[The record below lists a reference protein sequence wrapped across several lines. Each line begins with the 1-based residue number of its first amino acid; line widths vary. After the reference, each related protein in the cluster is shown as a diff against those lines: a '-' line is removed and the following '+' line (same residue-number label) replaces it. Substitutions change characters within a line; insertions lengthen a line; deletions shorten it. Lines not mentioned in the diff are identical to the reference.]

1 MANRSEEA
9 EYEIDSRRNQQ
20 DKSKAGVLD
29 LLLKRPLRWLTML
42 IEELHWSFFF
52 GVIVVY
58 GVSQGLG
65 KGLSKVSTQYYF
77 KDEQKIQ
84 PSQAQIYVGLIQ
96 IPWIIKP
103 LWGLLTDVVPVWGYR
118 RRPYFIFAG
127 FLAMISM
134 MVLWLD
140 TNLHLALALSCL
152 VAGSAGVAIADVTI
166 DACVTQC
173 SISHPTLA
181 ADMQSLCGL
190 SSSIGSLVGFSL
202 SGVLVHLIGAKG
214 VYGLLGL
221 TAGLVVVVGM
231 VLKESPSRSLG
242 RKHANEKFLDAG
254 SAIWKTFQYGEV
266 WRPCLF
272 MLLSA
277 AVSLHIH
284 EGMFYWYT
292 DSKDGPSFSK
302 EAVGSI
308 MSFGAIGSLVGILLY
323 QNFLKN
329 FPFRNVVFWALSL
342 SVLSGFLDLILV
354 LRINLKLG
362 LPDYFFIVVDE
373 FVSHMIS
380 RIKWLPLLVLSSKLC
395 PAGMEG
401 TFFALLMSIEHVGHL
416 MSSWGGGVLLHALK
430 VTRTQFDNL
439 WLAIVI
445 RSLLR
450 VIPIGLVF
458 LIPNVDSNSTILP
471 AEMLTNRRSEGVD
484 TEKIEMTALI
494 RDEA

>member
-1 MANRSEEA
+1 MATRSEETKKR
-9 EYEIDSRRNQQ
+9 ESN
-20 DKSKAGVLD
+20 SPTD
-29 LLLKRPLRWLTML
+29 LVLKRPIRWLKML
-42 IEELHWSFFF
+42 IEELHWSFFM
-52 GVIVVY
+52 GVIIVY
-58 GVSQGLG
+58 GINQGLG

-77 KDEQKIQ
+77 KDEQKLE
-84 PSQAQIYVGLIQ
+84 PSQSQVYVGLIQ
-96 IPWIIKP
+96 VPWIIKP
-103 LWGLLTDVVPVWGYR
+103 VWGLLTDVVPVLGFR
-118 RRPYFIFAG
+118 RRPYFVFAG
-127 FLAMISM
+127 VVTMMSM
-134 MVLWLD
+134 MVLSLYK
-140 TNLHLALALSCL
+140 TLSLALALSCL
-152 VAGSAGVAIADVTI
+152 VAASAGAAIADVTI

-173 SISHPTLA
+173 SITHPNLA

-202 SGVLVHLIGAKG
+202 SGILVHLFGSKG
-214 VYGLLGL
+214 VYGLLGS
-221 TAGLVVVVGM
+221 TSGLVVVVGM
-231 VLKESPSRSLG
+231 VLKESPSRSLD
-242 RKHANEKFLDAG
+242 RNHVNEKFVNAG
-254 SAIWKTFQYGEV
+254 KEIWRTFQYGEV

-277 AVSLHIH
+277 SVSLHIH

-292 DSKDGPSFSK
+292 DAKDGPSFSK

-329 FPFRNVVFWALSL
+329 FPFRTVVFWALSL

-354 LRINLKLG
+354 LRVNLKIG
-362 LPDYFFIVVDE
+362 IPDYFFIVVDE

-416 MSSWGGGVLLHALK
+416 LSSWGGGLLLHVLN
-430 VTRTQFDNL
+430 VTRTRFDYL
-439 WLAIVI
+439 WLVIVI

-450 VIPIGLVF
+450 LVPIGLVF
-458 LIPNVDSNSTILP
+458 LIPNVDPNSTILP
-471 AEMLTNRRSEGVD
+471 DEMLRNRRSEED
-484 TEKIEMTALI
+484 LIESEKIEMAALI
-494 RDEA
+494 SDEDLR

>member
-1 MANRSEEA
+1 MANRSVETEHDA
-9 EYEIDSRRNQQ
+9 VSRRSNQ
-20 DKSKAGVLD
+20 GGMILD
-29 LLLKRPLRWLTML
+29 LMFKRPLRWLRML
-42 IEELHWSFFF
+42 VEELHWSFFF

-77 KDEQKIQ
+77 KDEQMIKCVLSLKVVSLVTNKGKKKLLIKERCHLF
-84 PSQAQIYVGLIQ
+84 YLVGVLSM
-96 IPWIIKP
+96 
-103 LWGLLTDVVPVWGYR
+103 V
-118 RRPYFIFAG
+118 
-127 FLAMISM
+127 SM
-134 MVLWLD
+134 MVLSLHK
-140 TNLHLALALSCL
+140 NLQLGLALSCL

-166 DACVTQC
+166 DACVTQL

-181 ADMQSLCGL
+181 ADMQSLCGM

-202 SGVLVHLIGAKG
+202 SGVLVHLFGSKG
-214 VYGLLGL
+214 VYGLLGM
-221 TAGLVVVVGM
+221 TAGLTVVVGLI
-231 VLKESPSRSLG
+231 LKESPSRSPG
-242 RKHANEKFLDAG
+242 GKHVNEKFIDAG

-362 LPDYFFIVVDE
+362 VPDYFFIVVDE

-401 TFFALLMSIEHVGHL
+401 TFFALLMSIEHLGHL
-416 MSSWGGGVLLHALK
+416 LSSWGGGVLLHALK

-439 WLAIVI
+439 WLVIVI

-458 LIPNVDSNSTILP
+458 LIPNVDPSSTILP
-471 AEMLTNRRSEGVD
+471 ADMLMNRRSEDVVETD
-484 TEKIEMTALI
+484 KIEMTALLTN
-494 RDEA
+494 EA

>member
-1 MANRSEEA
+1 LGTNSLVRSLVRQLLSLMANRSEEA
-9 EYEIDSRRNQQ
+9 EYENDSRRNHQ
-20 DKSKAGVLD
+20 DKKKEGVLD
-29 LLLKRPLRWLTML
+29 LVLKRPLRWLRML

-52 GVIVVY
+52 GVIIVY

-103 LWGLLTDVVPVWGYR
+103 LWGLLTDVVPVLGYR
-118 RRPYFIFAG
+118 RRPYFILAG

-134 MVLWLD
+134 MVLWLH

-190 SSSIGSLVGFSL
+190 CSSIGSLVGFSL
-202 SGVLVHLIGAKG
+202 SGVLVHLVGSKG
-214 VYGLLGL
+214 VYGLLGV
-221 TAGLVVVVGM
+221 TAGLLVVVGM

-242 RKHANEKFLDAG
+242 RKHVNDKFLDAG

-302 EAVGSI
+302 
-308 MSFGAIGSLVGILLY
+308 
-323 QNFLKN
+323 
-329 FPFRNVVFWALSL
+329 
-342 SVLSGFLDLILV
+342 VLS
-354 LRINLKLG
+354 
-362 LPDYFFIVVDE
+362 P
-373 FVSHMIS
+373 
-380 RIKWLPLLVLSSKLC
+380 
-395 PAGMEG
+395 
-401 TFFALLMSIEHVGHL
+401 FA
-416 MSSWGGGVLLHALK
+416 
-430 VTRTQFDNL
+430 
-439 WLAIVI
+439 
-445 RSLLR
+445 
-450 VIPIGLVF
+450 
-458 LIPNVDSNSTILP
+458 
-471 AEMLTNRRSEGVD
+471 
-484 TEKIEMTALI
+484 
-494 RDEA
+494 